1 MKIKNIIAI
10 SILAFVLTACGQ
22 GQGAD
27 VASNKNT
34 DLVSNEK
41 SSDNVKESN
50 VISSDNSNKDKE
62 NDTVKIKDIHGEVEV
77 KKNPK
82 SVVSLDNRTFET
94 LESWS
99 VELKAVPKDVM
110 KADSSYVKDDK
121 VENIG
126 NHREPN
132 IEVLAAVKPDLV
144 IVGQRFAQYYD
155 QIKELLPEATIIDY
169 SYDVSAKERNSGENL
184 INGLKESTEGLGKI
198 FGKEDEANELIK
210 KLDKSIKDVK
220 DNYKDQS
227 VMSLVVS
234 GGEIGFAAPHS
245 GRVWGPLYDIFNFKP
260 ALEVKDSSSDHKG
273 DDVSVEAIAES
284 NPDYLLVLD
293 RDASMADK
301 ENKPAKDVIEES
313 EALANTNAV
322 KNKKIVYAPND
333 TYLNESIQTFTKIFE
348 SLAESFK

>member
-1 MKIKNIIAI
+1 MKFKNILIV
-10 SILAFVLTACGQ
+10 STLALALTACGSANNSDN
-22 GQGAD
+22 GSNTSSNAVSSEKSND
-27 VASNKNT
+27 NKASSSVSSNEASN
-34 DLVSNEK
+34 E
-41 SSDNVKESN
+41 
-50 VISSDNSNKDKE
+50 NS
-62 NDTVKIKDIHGEVEV
+62 DTVKIKDIHGEVEV
-77 KKNPK
+77 KKNPE

-94 LESWS
+94 LESWG
-99 VELKAVPKDVM
+99 VKLKAAPKDVM
-110 KADSSYVKDDK
+110 KADSAYVKDES

-132 IEVLAAVKPDLV
+132 LEVLAAVKPDVV
-144 IVGQRFAQYYD
+144 IVGQRFASYYD
-155 QIKELLPEATIIDY
+155 QIKELLPDATIIDY
-169 SYDVSAKERNSGENL
+169 SYDVSAKEGNPGENL
-184 INGLKESTEGLGKI
+184 INGFKESTEGLGKI
-198 FGKEDEANELIK
+198 FGKENEANELIE

-260 ALEVKDSSSDHKG
+260 ALEVEESSSDHKG

-293 RDASMADK
+293 RDASMAD
-301 ENKPAKDVIEES
+301 EESKPAKDVIEES

-322 KNKKIVYAPND
+322 KNQKIVYAPND
-333 TYLNESIQTFTKIFE
+333 TYLNESIQTFTEIFE
-348 SLAESFK
+348 SLAESFKN